1 MSISTEKNGQIV
13 RKQPDAIQA
22 DVTQKDPKTLEQV
35 VVSMHKQ
42 MSSVLPKHMNPERM
56 ARLALTALRT
66 TPKLAQCTPE
76 SFLSSLMACSVLGLE
91 PNTPLGQAYLIP
103 YDNSRLIDGQWRK
116 VAECQVIIGY
126 QGYIDLMRRSGMVA
140 SVQAT
145 AVYDGDDFEYELG
158 LNPTLRHKPS
168 NEADREERLLTHA
181 YCVVKLKDKDA
192 DPIFLVMPRSRI
204 EKHRKRGASGKT
216 DRNGKQIKTPWDTDY
231 DAMAMKTVTRQI
243 AKWAPRSTEIATAT
257 EVEERL
263 ERGAPIAPALP
274 VEAQQHLLG
283 SGYVEP
289 PEEHPEQTEPAPE
302 SEQPAPAQP
311 LDPDNDGR

>member
-1 MSISTEKNGQIV
+1 MSINTEKNGQIV
-13 RKQPDAIQA
+13 RKQPDAIQTDTA
-22 DVTQKDPKTLEQV
+22 QRAPKTLEQV
-35 VVSMHKQ
+35 VLSMHKQ
-42 MSSVLPKHMNPERM
+42 MSSVLPKHLNPERM

-103 YDNSRLIDGQWRK
+103 YDNNRLVEGQWRK
-116 VAECQVIIGY
+116 VTECQVIIGY

-140 SVQAT
+140 SIQAT

-158 LNPTLRHKPS
+158 LNPTLKHKPS
-168 NEADREERLLTHA
+168 NAADREERLLTHA

-204 EKHRKRGASGKT
+204 EKHRKRGASGRT

-231 DAMAMKTVTRQI
+231 DAMALKTVTRQI
-243 AKWAPRSTEIATAT
+243 VKWAPRSTEVATAT
-257 EVEERL
+257 EVEERI
-263 ERGAPIAPALP
+263 ERGAPIALALP
-274 VEAQQHLLG
+274 AEAQQHLLD
-283 SGYVEP
+283 SGYRE
-289 PEEHPEQTEPAPE
+289 PEEQAQEQDDPPSEPANP
-302 SEQPAPAQP
+302 QPATPN
-311 LDPDNDGR
+311 PDEGGR